1 MTENLDREE
10 TLSIALLPFAA
21 FGSKSAE
28 LQMRWVQALMSL
40 FEYFPLL
47 TLILFPI
54 LAA

>member
-1 MTENLDREE
+1 MTENLDQEE
-10 TLSIALLPFAA
+10 MMNTAILPFAA

-47 TLILFPI
+47 ALILFPM

>member
-10 TLSIALLPFAA
+10 TLNIALLPFAA

-47 TLILFPI
+47 ALILFPI